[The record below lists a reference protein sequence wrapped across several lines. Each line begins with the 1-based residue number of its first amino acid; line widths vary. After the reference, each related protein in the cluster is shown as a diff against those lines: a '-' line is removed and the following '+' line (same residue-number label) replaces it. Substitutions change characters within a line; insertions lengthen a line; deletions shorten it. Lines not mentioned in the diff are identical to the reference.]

1 MKKPTFK
8 QVELREAIDLVLAG
22 KKVYLHDLSEN
33 VIKTRDMR
41 KVSLETIV
49 TNRDKYIFQTLEG
62 TYASQID

>member
-41 KVSLETIV
+41 KVSLETDC
-49 TNRDKYIFQTLEG
+49 DK
-62 TYASQID
+62 SR